1 MGGPQQPQIYSNTC
15 PDPLKSYEAS
25 IQCYTIIRPPAK
37 RPLNDISLA
46 GKHQNK
52 EKPLKRQRKLGL
64 GAHLSR

>member
-46 GKHQNK
+46 ANIKIKKSH
-52 EKPLKRQRKLGL
+52 
-64 GAHLSR
+64 